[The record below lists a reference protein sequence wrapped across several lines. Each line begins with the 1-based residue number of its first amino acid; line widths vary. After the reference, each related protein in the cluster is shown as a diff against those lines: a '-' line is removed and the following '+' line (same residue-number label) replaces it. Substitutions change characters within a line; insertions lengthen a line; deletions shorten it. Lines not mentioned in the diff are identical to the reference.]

1 LGGEWRGIWKYLGV
15 ATSTPSDLFKMN
27 KPNMIDDIGS
37 LRIKCINLES
47 EILVLKKELASS
59 QAEVEF
65 WKTKAYEAEESEGKL
80 EEKIQKL
87 KEIK

>member
-1 LGGEWRGIWKYLGV
+1 
-15 ATSTPSDLFKMN
+15 MN

-65 WKTKAYEAEESEGKL
+65 WKTKAYEAEESEGKHESEITRLKALQHYHHESYCRKCGSTAL
-80 EEKIQKL
+80 E
-87 KEIK
+87 